1 MSDLPYTGGPKL
13 FGKDYNFFKILTVT
27 AGSFPT
33 QPDVIITSPNPMNLI
48 MMCTSSTGNV
58 SYSFNGNTTHGQMNA
73 TAPLNYF
80 VFDYRNVDKI
90 WFSGTGTI
98 HVHAYSH

>member
-1 MSDLPYTGGPKL
+1 MSYLPYTGGPKVL
-13 FGKDYNFFKILTVT
+13 GKDYNFFKILTIT
-27 AGSFPT
+27 AGSFQQ
-33 QPDVIITSPNPMNLI
+33 QPDVIITCPNPMNLI
-48 MMCTSSTGNV
+48 LICSASTGNV
-58 SYSFNGNTTHGQMNA
+58 SYSFNGNTTHGQMNS

-80 VFDYRNVDKI
+80 VFDYRAQDKI